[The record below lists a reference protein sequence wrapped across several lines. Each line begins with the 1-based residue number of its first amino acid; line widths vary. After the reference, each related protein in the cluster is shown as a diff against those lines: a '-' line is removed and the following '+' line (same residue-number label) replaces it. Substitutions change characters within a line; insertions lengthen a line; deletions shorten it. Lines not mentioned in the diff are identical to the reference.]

1 MPWAITSS
9 SSTIRTFGIRASL
22 AAPDEGYDQAVKR
35 APEGE
40 LRFDVDP
47 GFALPDLHGTPLE
60 PRTVTSTYYDTPDRR
75 LLDCG
80 ITFGRRV
87 ESRSGVWTLE
97 LPSEEGAFELAAPG
111 GPTRMPPSFLSLLP
125 ALLRGGAALEPIVKL
140 RTRRTGYS
148 VTRDSETVEVVL
160 DSVAVLDGTRI
171 AGRFAE
177 VEAEA
182 VAGNGSALAAIGKE
196 LRRAGADRSRGVPRL
211 RRALA
216 GEGGPGEAPA
226 DRTASGRL
234 RSLLAEQYR
243 ELLAN
248 DPGVRLGEDPEALHR
263 ARVATRRARAL
274 LRAADGLVEAEW
286 AEGLRAELKWLGAL
300 LGPVRDLDVLVEHID
315 SEVAGLDRDD
325 ARAFGSIRR
334 RLGQEH
340 VDTRDALLGAMSEPR
355 YFRLLDLLEPA
366 ADGPVGN
373 ETVSLEQIAKGAFKR
388 TRRAMKALPPNPT
401 DEELHRVRI
410 EVKRARYAGELAEPA
425 LGKAG
430 ARFVRAAKDV
440 QDVIGDHQDA
450 YVAEIRI
457 RELVASGRAAR
468 SALVAG
474 RLIERQRLRK
484 KAARKALPAAWRSFE
499 KTGRAAFK

>member
-1 MPWAITSS
+1 VKS
-9 SSTIRTFGIRASL
+9 AS
-22 AAPDEGYDQAVKR
+22 ERG
-35 APEGE
+35 
-40 LRFDVDP
+40 LRFDVEP
-47 GFALPDLHGTPLE
+47 GFTLPDLDGTPLE

-87 ESRSGVWTLE
+87 ESHTGLWTLE
-97 LPSEEGAFELAAPG
+97 LPSEGGAFELAVPG
-111 GPTRMPPSFLSLLP
+111 GPTRMPPAFLSLLP
-125 ALLRGGAALEPIVKL
+125 ALLRGDATLEPVAKL

-148 VTRDSETVEVVL
+148 VTRNTGTVEVVL
-160 DSVAVLDGTRI
+160 DSVAVLDGSRI

-182 VAGNGSALAAIGKE
+182 ITGNGSALTAIGKE
-196 LRRAGADRSRGVPRL
+196 LRRAGADRSLGVPRL

-216 GEGGPGEAPA
+216 GEAGPDEAPSDA
-226 DRTASGRL
+226 TAAGRL

-248 DPGVRLGEDPEALHR
+248 DPGVRLGEDSESLHH

-274 LRAADGLVEAEW
+274 LRAAEGLVDAEW
-286 AEGLRAELKWLGAL
+286 AESLRAELKWLGAL

-315 SEVAGLDRDD
+315 SEVAGLERDD

-334 RLGQEH
+334 RLEQQH
-340 VDTRDALLGAMSEPR
+340 ADTRSALLAAMSDPR
-355 YFRLLDLLEPA
+355 YFRLLDRLEHAP
-366 ADGPVGN
+366 DVPGGN
-373 ETVSLEQIAKGAFKR
+373 EAVSLEQIASRAFKR
-388 TRRAMKALPPNPT
+388 TRKAMKALPRNPS

-430 ARFVRAAKDV
+430 GRFVRAAKDV

-450 YVAEIRI
+450 CVAEIRI

-474 RLIERQRLRK
+474 RLIERQHLRK
-484 KAARKALPAAWRSFE
+484 KAARKALPATWRSFE
-499 KTGRAAFK
+499 KAGRAAFK